1 MSNIE
6 AFVFADAVREFWRS
20 RGSQASQQAERG
32 VSDQGARSEV
42 TGGRQMDGFVR
53 TISESLVG
61 AGVQRSSIY
70 TRRGMAELPG
80 YYRPTKGWDIV
91 VVHQGHLLAAIELK
105 SHIGPSFGN
114 NFNNRIEEAT
124 GSAVD
129 VWTAYREGAMQP
141 SPQPW
146 LGYLLLLEDC
156 PESRRPVSVREPHF
170 AVFGEFK
177 AASYAER
184 YELFCRK
191 LVLERQYT
199 AACFIMADR
208 QRADLQDNY
217 TEPAD
222 DVSPGAFL
230 SELIRHVSGR

>member
-1 MSNIE
+1 LSSIE
-6 AFVFADAVREFWRS
+6 PFIFASAVREFWRS

-32 VSDQGARSEV
+32 VSDQGTRSEV

-53 TISESLVG
+53 RITELVVA
-61 AGVQRSSIY
+61 AGVAESSIH
-70 TRRGMAELPG
+70 TRRRTSELPG

-91 VVHQGHLLAAIELK
+91 VVVGGQLLAAIELK
-105 SHIGPSFGN
+105 SHVGPSFGN

-129 VWTAYREGAMQP
+129 IWTAYREGALQS

-170 AVFGEFK
+170 AVFGEFRG
-177 AASYAER
+177 ASYAKR

-191 LVLERQYT
+191 LVRERQYT
-199 AACFIMADR
+199 AACFIMSDR

-217 TEPAD
+217 TEPAED
-222 DVSPGAFL
+222 LSPGAFL